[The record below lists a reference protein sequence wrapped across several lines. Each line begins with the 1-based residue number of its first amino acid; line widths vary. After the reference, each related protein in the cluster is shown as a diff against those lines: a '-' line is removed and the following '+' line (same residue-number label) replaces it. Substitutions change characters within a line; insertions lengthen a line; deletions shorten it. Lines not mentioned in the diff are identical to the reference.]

1 MEDLEIKNKIESALT
16 EVLDR
21 DKYLLQNDIHERT
34 VAHKLAT
41 YLQCR
46 FPDFNVDFEYNGDI
60 LRDDKKKHIDI
71 LKEDLQKLGLLSK
84 KEELKDKIIIERL
97 VYPDIIIHK
106 RGSTKDNLCIIEI
119 KKSTSTALDEYDK
132 LKLKCYTSREAAKDL
147 KYQLGV
153 FIKFCIDVNEPLY
166 ALNCYK
172 NGDRFYATS
181 SKAVKKRR

>member
-1 MEDLEIKNKIESALT
+1 MEDLEIKNKIENALRV
-16 EVLDR
+16 VLDR
-21 DKYLLQNDIHERT
+21 DKCLLQNDIHERT
-34 VAHKLAT
+34 VAHKLAA
-41 YLQCR
+41 YLQCE
-46 FPDFNVDFEYNGDI
+46 FIDYDVDFEYNGDI

-106 RGSTKDNLCIIEI
+106 RGTKDNLCIIEI

-153 FIKFCIDVNEPLY
+153 FIKFCID
-166 ALNCYK
+166 LNDPTYVLKCYK
-172 NGDRFYATS
+172 NGDNFNAAS
-181 SKAVKKRR
+181 AKAIPKER